1 MSVPELNLS
10 AWESYYVIVGS
21 SGAALIGLQFV
32 VLTLIAGMKGRTEA
46 ATLSAFATPT
56 VVHLTGALVT
66 SAVMSAPW
74 PSLVPAAA
82 VLSLCSLSGLV
93 YGALSFRHARRQ
105 SEYSPVW
112 EDWLWFAVL
121 PSVAYLV
128 LALGAV
134 LLVSATSAAPFM
146 VAAAAL
152 GLLVIGIHNAWDAV
166 THLVVNRRQLEKSRV
181 HGKHSGHSRR

>member
-1 MSVPELNLS
+1 MTVPVLDLA
-10 AWESYYVIVGS
+10 AWESYYVIIGS

-74 PSLVPAAA
+74 PSLFPAAV
-82 VLSLCSLSGLV
+82 VLAICSICGLV
-93 YGALSFRHARRQ
+93 FGALSFRHARRQ
-105 SEYSPVW
+105 AEYIPVW

-121 PSVAYLV
+121 PLVAYLV

-134 LLVSATSAAPFM
+134 LLVAATSAAPFM
-146 VAAAAL
+146 IAGAAL

-166 THLVVNRRQLEKSRV
+166 THLVVNRRQLEKSRMPE
-181 HGKHSGHSRR
+181 KHSGHSRR